1 MKRIVKEYFIFSKK
15 ERNAAIILLLL
26 VTVFLAA
33 PHLYT
38 PKTLPP
44 KIGKELEAYLDNDS
58 VSNTDFSSRNTW
70 IIPAAV
76 ADTNPGPVHL
86 FVFDPNTIPETGW
99 KKLGLPDK
107 LIRTI
112 SNYRNKGGQFRQATD
127 IRKIWGLSKEMAD
140 RLIPYINI
148 NLTGKDDYQKRMVD
162 TIHRKHPAET
172 ANLRLDINAA
182 TPDDWKKLRGI
193 GDVLAN
199 RIVRFREKTGGF
211 VSVEQVRK
219 TYGISDSLWNTIW
232 PFLFTGKPATGM
244 MLDINKASAA
254 DIVTHT
260 GISRGIAN
268 SIITYRNQ
276 NGNYLSIDDLKKIAV
291 VSDSVFEQIRPHVF
305 VPKQD

>member
-1 MKRIVKEYFIFSKK
+1 
-15 ERNAAIILLLL
+15 
-26 VTVFLAA
+26 
-33 PHLYT
+33 
-38 PKTLPP
+38 
-44 KIGKELEAYLDNDS
+44 
-58 VSNTDFSSRNTW
+58 
-70 IIPAAV
+70 
-76 ADTNPGPVHL
+76 
-86 FVFDPNTIPETGW
+86 
-99 KKLGLPDK
+99 
-107 LIRTI
+107 
-112 SNYRNKGGQFRQATD
+112 
-127 IRKIWGLSKEMAD
+127 MAD

-219 TYGISDSLWNTIW
+219 TYGISDSLWNTIR

-276 NGNYLSIDDLKKIAV
+276 NGNYLSIDDLKKISV